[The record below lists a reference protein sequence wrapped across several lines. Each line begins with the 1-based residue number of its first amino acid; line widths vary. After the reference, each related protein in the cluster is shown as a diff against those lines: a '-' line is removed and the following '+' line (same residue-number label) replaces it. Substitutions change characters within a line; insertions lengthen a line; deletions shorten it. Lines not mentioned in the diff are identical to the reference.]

1 MVPGVPTSVVLVDDV
16 PDVRRLVR
24 TALRF
29 RGGFEVVGEAGDGA
43 EAVRLCGVFQPD
55 IVVLDLGLPD
65 LTGRDVLSRVRERS
79 SASKVVVFSGVADG
93 PDHRWIAQRVEGYV
107 LKDADLDYLVDL
119 LESLAVTHEPAPTVL
134 DLPHD
139 LVSVRR
145 ARGFVRAV
153 LADWQLPDLSDS
165 AQLVVSELVTNAVT
179 HAASACQ
186 LRLVRTGGSL
196 RVEVQDGGAGTPD
209 PQSPDDRGEHG
220 RGMHLVAACSAAWG
234 VDVVPGGKVVWAEL
248 SVIA

>member
-1 MVPGVPTSVVLVDDV
+1 MPVVPTSVVLVDDAR
-16 PDVRRLVR
+16 DVRRLVR

-43 EAVRLCGVFQPD
+43 EAVRLCGVLEPD

-65 LTGRDVLSRVRERS
+65 LTGRAVLSRVRAQS
-79 SASKVVVFSGVADG
+79 PASKVVVFSGVADG
-93 PDHRWIAQRVEGYV
+93 PEHTWIRQRVEGYV

-119 LESLAVTHEPAPTVL
+119 LESLAVAQEPSATVL
-134 DLPHD
+134 DLPQD
-139 LVSVRR
+139 LLSVRQ
-145 ARGFVRAV
+145 ARGFVRTV
-153 LADWQLPDLSDS
+153 LADWQLPDLSD
-165 AQLVVSELVTNAVT
+165 AVQLVVSELVTNAIT

-186 LRLVRTGGSL
+186 LRLVRTVGSL

-209 PQSPDDRGEHG
+209 PQSPDDSGEHG
-220 RGMHLVAACSAAWG
+220 RGMHLVAACTAAWG

-248 SVIA
+248 TVTA